1 MKYLWSSER
10 PTRPA
15 RPPTS
20 PCQAVPRSHWEA
32 ATAWPL
38 RAPPQA
44 RTLGSEFCLQVA
56 FLLVLGLTAGLS
68 RTYLKNL
75 TQKPRGK
82 IHSVCPE
89 TDPSKR
95 FLCEMCASLV
105 ALGQSDHPISSFS
118 NSCSFKSFEDLLNLW
133 RRLGKLPGS
142 CWGSYVKARLG
153 RAAQIP
159 ALVREQG
166 A

>member
-1 MKYLWSSER
+1 MKYLWSPER

-82 IHSVCPE
+82 IHSVCPQ
-89 TDPSKR
+89 TLQSVSSVR
-95 FLCEMCASLV
+95 CVLV
-105 ALGQSDHPISSFS
+105 WWLLDRVVIPFHPFPILVHS
-118 NSCSFKSFEDLLNLW
+118 NLL
-133 RRLGKLPGS
+133 RTF
-142 CWGSYVKARLG
+142 
-153 RAAQIP
+153 
-159 ALVREQG
+159 
-166 A
+166 